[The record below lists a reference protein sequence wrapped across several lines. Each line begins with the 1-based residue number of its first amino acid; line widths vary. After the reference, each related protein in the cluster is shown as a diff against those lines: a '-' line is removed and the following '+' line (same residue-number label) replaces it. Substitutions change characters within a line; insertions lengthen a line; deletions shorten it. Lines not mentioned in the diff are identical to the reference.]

1 MTKCK
6 FYVNGEEHF
15 SPHMYFPPIHI
26 GNLLSPILFQDH
38 EMADGRKA
46 DVFYLIIQ
54 IKAAL
59 ITFRQLIDYCA
70 ILLLHNPGN
79 KKVRAAAS

>member
-1 MTKCK
+1 
-6 FYVNGEEHF
+6 
-15 SPHMYFPPIHI
+15 
-26 GNLLSPILFQDH
+26 
-38 EMADGRKA
+38 MADGRKA

-59 ITFRQLIDYCA
+59 IPFRQLIDYCA